1 MNNIFGQESKFFKVM
16 NTLGSIIGVS
26 IMWLICCIP
35 IVTIGASTIAL
46 YYTTAKAIRHETGYL
61 TGEFKKS
68 FKNNLKDGV
77 IITVIY
83 LFLVAVLYVDYMVIN
98 NLNSSFAVMLGGMYM
113 LITLVMFGVFVYIFP
128 AMSRFTMGKL
138 GCFKLAL
145 LMTFKHL
152 PSTIFTNDNICNISG
167 TYIINSRTYDICY
180 SGIMLL
186 CKHIH
191 NRKITKEIH
200 GKAGNRRR
208 KRKMVLQIKNKRQY

>member
-46 YYTTAKAIRHETGYL
+46 YYTTAKAIRHETGYI

-152 PSTIFTNDNICNISG
+152 PSTILLMIIFAISVVLILLIPVPMIFVIPG
-167 TYIINSRTYDICY
+167 LCCYVSTFIIER
-180 SGIMLL
+180 LL
-186 CKHIH
+186 K
-191 NRKITKEIH
+191 KYMAKPETEEEKE
-200 GKAGNRRR
+200 KWYY
-208 KRKMVLQIKNKRQY
+208 K

>member
-83 LFLVAVLYVDYMVIN
+83 LFLVEVSI
-98 NLNSSFAVMLGGMYM
+98 
-113 LITLVMFGVFVYIFP
+113 
-128 AMSRFTMGKL
+128 
-138 GCFKLAL
+138 
-145 LMTFKHL
+145 
-152 PSTIFTNDNICNISG
+152 
-167 TYIINSRTYDICY
+167 
-180 SGIMLL
+180 
-186 CKHIH
+186 
-191 NRKITKEIH
+191 
-200 GKAGNRRR
+200 
-208 KRKMVLQIKNKRQY
+208 

>member
-83 LFLVAVLYVDYMVIN
+83 LFLVAVLYVDYIVKRIFTKN
-98 NLNSSFAVMLGGMYM
+98 AK
-113 LITLVMFGVFVYIFP
+113 TQIFP
-128 AMSRFTMGKL
+128 F
-138 GCFKLAL
+138 C
-145 LMTFKHL
+145 
-152 PSTIFTNDNICNISG
+152 I
-167 TYIINSRTYDICY
+167 
-180 SGIMLL
+180 
-186 CKHIH
+186 
-191 NRKITKEIH
+191 E
-200 GKAGNRRR
+200 
-208 KRKMVLQIKNKRQY
+208 

>member
-98 NLNSSFAVMLGGMYM
+98 NLNSSFAVMLGG
-113 LITLVMFGVFVYIFP
+113 VFVYIFP

-152 PSTIFTNDNICNISG
+152 PSTILLMIIFAISVVLILLIPVPMIFVIPG
-167 TYIINSRTYDICY
+167 LCCYVSTFIIER
-180 SGIMLL
+180 LL
-186 CKHIH
+186 K
-191 NRKITKEIH
+191 KYMAKPETEEEKE
-200 GKAGNRRR
+200 KWYY
-208 KRKMVLQIKNKRQY
+208 K